1 MVTEQKR
8 TVRICTAI
16 LLVLVL
22 LTLLPI
28 ALLVVSSFMD
38 EKEILN
44 NGYSLFPEKWS
55 VDAYLYMIKQGATI
69 FRAYG
74 ISIFV
79 TLVGTVL
86 STTITTMIAYPMS
99 RKNFRGRNA
108 LSFFVFF
115 TMLFNGGVVSSYIL
129 WTRYLHV
136 KDTIFALILPNYLV
150 SAFNV
155 ILVRNFYTNNIPDS
169 LLEAAQLDGANDFQV
184 FFKIVL
190 PLAVPV
196 ISTISLFTA
205 LTYWNDWINGLYYIN
220 DASFFGIQNFLLRIM
235 NNIQALKSTAANSSM
250 MINVELPSFSVRM
263 ALAVIGMLPVLVL
276 FPFVQKHLIRGVV
289 VGAVKG

>member
-1 MVTEQKR
+1 M
-8 TVRICTAI
+8 
-16 LLVLVL
+16 
-22 LTLLPI
+22 
-28 ALLVVSSFMD
+28 
-38 EKEILN
+38 
-44 NGYSLFPEKWS
+44 
-55 VDAYLYMIKQGATI
+55 
-69 FRAYG
+69 
-74 ISIFV
+74 
-79 TLVGTVL
+79 
-86 STTITTMIAYPMS
+86 
-99 RKNFRGRNA
+99 
-108 LSFFVFF
+108 
-115 TMLFNGGVVSSYIL
+115 
-129 WTRYLHV
+129 
-136 KDTIFALILPNYLV
+136 
-150 SAFNV
+150 
-155 ILVRNFYTNNIPDS
+155 
-169 LLEAAQLDGANDFQV
+169 LEAAQLDGANDFQV

>member
-1 MVTEQKR
+1 
-8 TVRICTAI
+8 
-16 LLVLVL
+16 
-22 LTLLPI
+22 
-28 ALLVVSSFMD
+28 
-38 EKEILN
+38 
-44 NGYSLFPEKWS
+44 
-55 VDAYLYMIKQGATI
+55 
-69 FRAYG
+69 
-74 ISIFV
+74 
-79 TLVGTVL
+79 
-86 STTITTMIAYPMS
+86 MS
-99 RKNFRGRNA
+99 RKNFRWRNA

>member
-1 MVTEQKR
+1 MRCFKGGIDMVTEQKR

-99 RKNFRGRNA
+99 RKNFRWRNA

-196 ISTISLFTA
+196 ISSISLFTA
-205 LTYWNDWINGLYYIN
+205 L
-220 DASFFGIQNFLLRIM
+220 
-235 NNIQALKSTAANSSM
+235 
-250 MINVELPSFSVRM
+250 
-263 ALAVIGMLPVLVL
+263 
-276 FPFVQKHLIRGVV
+276 
-289 VGAVKG
+289 